1 MHAQNSHTT
10 VNDIHTVKCRDI
22 SNRSAATD
30 INFTKF
36 CGLECNFTVIKNLAY
51 FCHIFCIRI
60 VGTGFSS
67 CSCKFIKNDTTAKV
81 CCIFLFETLSVS
93 RVIACTY
100 IGRKHKGITEC
111 SAKCKVR
118 IASHSPKK
126 FCNCILK
133 EFRLHTGCANASNLL
148 FIRQKTAACAFRC
161 FHFHQ
166 RNERSVCAYAI
177 ILSVCCNHTAVKA
190 TVTGFSCRNDLKL
203 CRKEIFFLYII
214 FLFQDAKYIVFDC
227 FFFRLIF
234 FIFER
239 SATDQNIKILALN
252 YFCCF
257 FLKLLACK
265 MDQKISDVYDRI
277 ILIFTN
283 CHIDHSTIFFDN
295 HTMDCE
301 RQCNPVIFLY
311 TAIIMGIKICEIC
324 IFI

>member
-67 CSCKFIKNDTTAKV
+67 CSCKFIKNNTTAKV

-161 FHFHQ
+161 FHFHHCCKGG
-166 RNERSVCAYAI
+166 VCAYAI
-177 ILSVCCNHTAVKA
+177 ILSVCCNHTPVKS
-190 TVTGFSCRNDLKL
+190 TVTCFSCRNDLKL
-203 CRKEIFFLYII
+203 RRKEILFFYII
-214 FLFQDAKYIVFDC
+214 FFFQDAKNIVFDC
-227 FFFRLIF
+227 FFFLLITF
-234 FIFER
+234 LIKW
-239 SATDQNIKILALN
+239 SAADQNIKILALN